1 MRSGGA
7 QGFRVQGRGAT
18 SFFDTSCRGQ
28 VLRGQMTK
36 KHTLND
42 QQPWSKPRLSP
53 LHPHLNKS
61 SSPRDAHTVYLKGL
75 CRPVWCRVHL
85 CQGGMTQESEN
96 PTRLKLLG
104 LGGMH
109 MNVHTRKVATQDTS
123 LARLSVKMALVMFSH
138 TLLMPRCLRLVLTVP
153 VRFSGYLHV
162 AEWLWLVWFDIHG
175 LGNAASRSDHSQVC

>member
-1 MRSGGA
+1 MEQASALSFTPPSEQILKSTGRTHCVSE
-7 QGFRVQGRGAT
+7 RVVSSRVVSRA
-18 SFFDTSCRGQ
+18 S
-28 VLRGQMTK
+28 
-36 KHTLND
+36 
-42 QQPWSKPRLSP
+42 LS
-53 LHPHLNKS
+53 
-61 SSPRDAHTVYLKGL
+61 R
-75 CRPVWCRVHL
+75 
-85 CQGGMTQESEN
+85 GMTQESEN